1 VNACKTELV
10 PLDICAVNKKA
21 CGIKKHAEGYGAPLP
36 PIKTRSRPQ
45 HQRRAVCSAAG
56 IKLKEGG
63 DKGAFSV
70 L

>member
-1 VNACKTELV
+1 VNACKTEIV
-10 PLDICAVNKKA
+10 PLDICAVK
-21 CGIKKHAEGYGAPLP
+21 KKHADGYGAPLP
-36 PIKTRSRPQ
+36 PIRTRSRPQ
-45 HQRRAVCSAAG
+45 HQRLAVCSAAG